1 MSLKD
6 IINKRLSEW
15 MKGTGP
21 ERDIVI
27 GSRVRLARNLSGV
40 AFPSVA
46 DDEQKRYVVKTTKA
60 AVDQMQGKLG
70 DVEFVS
76 MAEVPPLERRMLV
89 EKHLISPAL
98 TQDVKNKAVIL
109 RADEA
114 VSVMVNEED
123 HLRIQA
129 LFPGLALMDA
139 YELCSFVDDALDE
152 ALEYAYSPRQGY
164 LTACPTNVGTGMRA
178 SIMVHLPAL
187 TMSEQIQRVVGAISQ
202 VGLAVRGI
210 YGEGTEVLGNIY
222 QLSNQITLG
231 HSEEE
236 IIDHLKKVTLQVL
249 DQERAAREQLMA
261 RSRLHVEDRVFRS
274 YGILA
279 NARSITSHEA
289 MQRLSDLR
297 LGIDL
302 GLLEGIE
309 PRILQELLVMIRPA
323 HLQKIMGEE
332 LDAPRR
338 DERRATLIRERLRV
352 AGPNGGGS

>member
-6 IINKRLSEW
+6 IISKTLSQW

-21 ERDIVI
+21 ERDVVL
-27 GSRVRLARNLSGV
+27 GSRVRLARNLAGV
-40 AFPSVA
+40 PFPSIA
-46 DDEQKRYVVKTTKA
+46 DSEQKKYVGKQA
-60 AVDQMQGKLG
+60 QSAMECIQGEIG
-70 DVEFVS
+70 NVEFVP
-76 MAEVPPLERRMLV
+76 MAEVSPLERRLLV

-109 RADEA
+109 RDDEA
-114 VSVMVNEED
+114 VSVMINEED

-129 LFPGLALMDA
+129 LFPGLAPADA
-139 YELCSFVDDALDE
+139 YQLCSFVDDAFDQVV
-152 ALEYAYSPRQGY
+152 EYAYSPRQGY

-178 SIMVHLPAL
+178 SIMLHLPAL
-187 TMSEQIQRVVGAISQ
+187 TLSNQIKRVIGAISQ

-231 HSEEE
+231 HTEEE
-236 IIDHLKKVTLQVL
+236 IVNHLKDVTMRVL
-249 DQERAAREQLMA
+249 DQERSAREQLVQ
-261 RSRLHVEDRVFRS
+261 RSRLHIEDRVYRS

-279 NARSITSHEA
+279 NARSMTSQEA

-302 GLLEGIE
+302 GLVKGIE

-338 DERRATLIRERLRV
+338 DERRAALIRERLRM
-352 AGPNGGGS
+352 AQGNGDE

>member
-1 MSLKD
+1 MSLRD
-6 IINKRLSEW
+6 IFSKALSQW
-15 MKGTGP
+15 MRGTGA
-21 ERDIVI
+21 ESDIVI
-27 GSRVRLARNLSGV
+27 GSRVRLARNLTGV

-46 DDEQKRYVVKTTKA
+46 DDEQKKYVMKQAKGA
-60 AVDQMQGKLG
+60 LEQMQGALG
-70 DVEFVS
+70 DVEFVP
-76 MAEVPPLERRMLV
+76 MAEVSPLERQILV
-89 EKHLISPAL
+89 ERHLISPDL
-98 TQDVKNKAVIL
+98 TRDVKHKGVIL
-109 RADEA
+109 RSDEA

-123 HLRIQA
+123 HFRIQA
-129 LFPGLALMDA
+129 LFPGLALSEA
-139 YELCSFVDDALDE
+139 WELCSQVDDAFDRVVSF
-152 ALEYAYSPRQGY
+152 AYSPRYGY

-187 TMSEQIQRVVGAISQ
+187 TISDQIKRVIGAIGQ

-222 QLSNQITLG
+222 QISNQITLG

-236 IIDHLKKVTLQVL
+236 IVDHLRNVTMKVLE
-249 DQERAAREQLMA
+249 QERSAREHLLQRGRLQL
-261 RSRLHVEDRVFRS
+261 EDRVYRS

-279 NARSITSHEA
+279 NARSMTSHEA

-302 GLLEGIE
+302 GLVKGIE

-332 LDAPRR
+332 LDPPRR
-338 DERRATLIRERLRV
+338 DERRAALIRERLRT
-352 AGPNGGGS
+352 AGKA

>member
-6 IINKRLSEW
+6 IISKTLSEW

-21 ERDIVI
+21 ERDVVL
-27 GSRVRLARNLSGV
+27 GSRVRLARNLSRV
-40 AFPSVA
+40 PFPSVA
-46 DDEQKRYVVKTTKA
+46 DDDQKRYVVNQAKSA
-60 AVDQMQGKLG
+60 LDRIEGGIG
-70 DVEFVS
+70 DVEFVP
-76 MAEVPPLERRMLV
+76 MAEVSPLERRLLV

-109 RADEA
+109 RDDEA

-129 LFPGLALMDA
+129 LFPGLAPDEA
-139 YELCSFVDDALDE
+139 YQLCSFVDDAFDHVV
-152 ALEYAYSPRQGY
+152 EYAYSPRQGY

-178 SIMVHLPAL
+178 SIMLHLPAL
-187 TMSEQIQRVVGAISQ
+187 TMSNQIKRVIGAISQ

-222 QLSNQITLG
+222 QMSNQITLG
-231 HSEEE
+231 HAEDE
-236 IIDHLKKVTLQVL
+236 IVNHLKDVTLRVI
-249 DQERAAREQLMA
+249 DQERGAREQLVK
-261 RSRLHVEDRVFRS
+261 RERLQLEDRVYRS

-279 NARSITSHEA
+279 NARSMTSHEA

-302 GLLEGIE
+302 DLVKGIE

-338 DERRATLIRERLRV
+338 DERRAALIRERLRM
-352 AGPNGGGS
+352 AKGNGE